1 MASNNYTQSMKNT
14 TFYGQQ
20 SYIPLIGTQ
29 NGMQSNMSM
38 TSFPTQSSMLNYA
51 PQSSNSWNYDAQLS
65 QESFIDLGA
74 QFFSN
79 DEELS
84 DDASSL
90 HSASKKITKA
100 QSATQSA
107 AKSSQKRSK
116 RGRNP
121 WTPKEDAKLMELMKK
136 YGQSWAMI
144 SSLMDG
150 RTGKQ
155 VRDRYLN
162 KLRPNIK
169 IGDWSAQEDELV
181 VTLIKEIG
189 HRWSLIANH
198 LPGRTEGQVKNRF
211 YSHIKKRLSPNGV
224 YSHATVSRTSSEGM
238 NSFTTSPVVE
248 ELGFDLGQEFDANM
262 FSSACQ
268 VPNFVQSKGA
278 YVVEDEDLSEESTT
292 QGPASHKDSNS
303 PMRSDLVDP
312 TDVISYDA
320 AESIFGTQLARID
333 STFYIPSAINDNHI
347 DEMLNNVTDYF
358 VGNPNKGGD
367 VVDTYFSEELKGEE
381 RNPMVNCQQ
390 TEADR
395 LAQLNKRKAYLE
407 LALAKTLKEMK
418 GF

>member
-1 MASNNYTQSMKNT
+1 MTSTNYTQINRTNT
-14 TFYGQQ
+14 FFGQPTYGV
-20 SYIPLIGTQ
+20 
-29 NGMQSNMSM
+29 QSNMSM
-38 TSFPTQSSMLNYA
+38 SFPNYASQSSVSPVN
-51 PQSSNSWNYDAQLS
+51 WNTYVA
-65 QESFIDLGA
+65 QESFVDLGA
-74 QFFSN
+74 PFFP
-79 DEELS
+79 EE
-84 DDASSL
+84 DDAISSDESSL
-90 HSASKKITKA
+90 SVASKKISKA
-100 QSATQSA
+100 APG

-121 WTPKEDAKLMELMKK
+121 WSQKEDNKLMELMKK

-144 SSLMDG
+144 SSMMDG

-169 IGDWSAQEDELV
+169 LGDWSAQEDELI

-211 YSHIKKRLSPNGV
+211 YSHIKKRILSNGA
-224 YSHATVSRTSSEGM
+224 YSHASASRSVSEGVE
-238 NSFTTSPVVE
+238 SFTTSPQADE
-248 ELGFDLGQEFDANM
+248 MQFDLGQEFDANM
-262 FSSACQ
+262 FTGA

-292 QGPASHKDSNS
+292 QGPISQDSDS
-303 PMRSDLVDP
+303 PMRSDVNDP

-320 AESIFGTQLARID
+320 ADNFFGNQLGRAD
-333 STFYIPSAINDNHI
+333 STFYIPSAINDSHV
-347 DEMLNNVTDYF
+347 DEMLTNVTDYF
-358 VGNPNKGGD
+358 VANNNTKND
-367 VVDTYFSEELKGEE
+367 VDSYFAEEK
-381 RNPMVNCQQ
+381 NSSQQ
-390 TEADR
+390 DDANDR
-395 LAQLNKRKAYLE
+395 LVQLNRRKAYLE